1 MLNMSIK
8 SISVFFI
15 LLVSSVSLW
24 ADDDIIAKVNDSVI
38 STETLAVYGEKRIGV
53 RPGKGF
59 PEEKKQELIA
69 ELINRELIYQDA
81 VKLGLDKDELV
92 LMQIHEQTQNLLTRF
107 RIDKL
112 LEDNPPSQEML
123 QKIYQT
129 QIVDPASKE
138 YQARH
143 ILLND
148 VDAANS
154 VIEALNKG
162 ADFATLAKEKSTG
175 PSASQ
180 GGDLGWFA
188 PNQMVKTFAEAV
200 EKLKPGEYTKR
211 PVQTR
216 FGWHVIKLEKSRE
229 VEPPPYKSV
238 EAQVMKVAQNKI
250 INDYIEGLKQQAKI
264 EVK

>member
-92 LMQIHEQTQNLLTRF
+92 LMQIH
-107 RIDKL
+107 
-112 LEDNPPSQEML
+112 
-123 QKIYQT
+123 
-129 QIVDPASKE
+129 A
-138 YQARH
+138 
-143 ILLND
+143 
-148 VDAANS
+148 
-154 VIEALNKG
+154 
-162 ADFATLAKEKSTG
+162 
-175 PSASQ
+175 
-180 GGDLGWFA
+180 
-188 PNQMVKTFAEAV
+188 
-200 EKLKPGEYTKR
+200 
-211 PVQTR
+211 
-216 FGWHVIKLEKSRE
+216 
-229 VEPPPYKSV
+229 
-238 EAQVMKVAQNKI
+238 
-250 INDYIEGLKQQAKI
+250 
-264 EVK
+264 